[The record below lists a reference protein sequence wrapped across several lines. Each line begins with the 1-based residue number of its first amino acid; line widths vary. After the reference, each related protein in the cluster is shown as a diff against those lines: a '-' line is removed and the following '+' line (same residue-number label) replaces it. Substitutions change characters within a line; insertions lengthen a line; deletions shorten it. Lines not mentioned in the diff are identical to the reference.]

1 MSDGELTLI
10 DTNGQ
15 PAGAVT
21 LDGTEVVLPE
31 GMGWTWIMD
40 ERHEPYASMER
51 DELLHRAEH
60 ARKRYVLVAA

>member
-21 LDGTEVVLPE
+21 LDGTEVVLPRRH
-31 GMGWTWIMD
+31 GLDMD
-40 ERHEPYASMER
+40 HGRAS
-51 DELLHRAEH
+51 
-60 ARKRYVLVAA
+60 